1 MSESAAAVS
10 VVAPDRPAPDRHVVA
25 RPAAATP
32 APAVLV
38 MARSPRRGEVR
49 KALESILGPDGC
61 LALQAVLIRQAL
73 EWARSL
79 EPRAIYVAHEPA
91 DARPEMRL
99 VTGPDVGLFPQNGD
113 GISGRMADAVARVAA
128 HGPGPIVIVWPD
140 LPEFRQAHAVGVI
153 ADLDAG
159 VDVVFGPVFDGGY
172 YLIAISRPL
181 PSLFALPEQVWRAAD
196 AISQVVSAAD
206 QAGLE
211 VGLLR
216 AERALHRPADVRAA
230 LADPLLPAAV
240 ARVLGGH

>member
-10 VVAPDRPAPDRHVVA
+10 LAALDRPAPDRSG
-25 RPAAATP
+25 
-32 APAVLV
+32 PAVLL

-49 KALESILGPDGC
+49 KALESILGLDGC

-79 EPRAIYVAHEPA
+79 DPRGIYVAHEPP
-91 DARPEMRL
+91 DARAEMQL
-99 VTGPDVGLFPQNGD
+99 VTGQGVALFPQNGD

-128 HGPGPIVIVWPD
+128 RGPGPIVIVWPD
-140 LPEFRQAHAVGVI
+140 LPEFREVHAAGVI
-153 ADLDAG
+153 GDLDAG

-172 YLIAISRPL
+172 YLIAIARPL

-240 ARVLGGH
+240 AGVLGAH